1 MQENISRRFRRCYL
15 VCLTGVL
22 LLATT
27 LVVAQTTVGTG
38 SIVGTVTDPSGAV
51 VSNAKVT
58 ITNTATGQVIEQTTN
73 SSGAYSSGAV
83 APGSYKVSVS
93 NHGFSNTSTTLTV
106 QVGNTAT
113 ANLKLQVGQESQTI
127 EVQAATL
134 AVNTEQATVQGVLN
148 SAQIENLPVNGRNFL
163 DLAQLEPGVQIQD
176 GQNFDPTKAG
186 YSSISFGGRFGRTA
200 RINVDGVDVSDETVG
215 TTTADIPASAI
226 DEFQLSQSSLDLS
239 NDLTSS
245 GAVNV
250 TTKSGTNAFHGEAF
264 EFLRDHTFNA
274 NVPGGTDNPF
284 QRHQF
289 GGRFGGPIIKNKLFF
304 FLDGERT
311 KQDSFAA
318 VLVDQGGPLQAFS
331 GGFSQPF
338 RETNLLGR
346 VDYDLGHGAK
356 AFYRYSYFSNLLA
369 ATFGLGYQVYNNK
382 DYTRNHVAGVDLTT
396 GNLTHS
402 IRFSYLK
409 FQNLIVDATTG
420 NQSLPLCCTG
430 LDIEIKPT
438 FFAGPNHLA
447 PQSTPQ
453 SNRQVKYD
461 GSKTFGRHILRY
473 GAS

>member
-1 MQENISRRFRRCYL
+1 MQENICRRFRRCYL

-186 YSSISFGGRFGRTA
+186 YSSISFGGDSVALLESTLMA
-200 RINVDGVDVSDETVG
+200 
-215 TTTADIPASAI
+215 
-226 DEFQLSQSSLDLS
+226 
-239 NDLTSS
+239 LTS
-245 GAVNV
+245 A
-250 TTKSGTNAFHGEAF
+250 TK
-264 EFLRDHTFNA
+264 L
-274 NVPGGTDNPF
+274 
-284 QRHQF
+284 
-289 GGRFGGPIIKNKLFF
+289 
-304 FLDGERT
+304 
-311 KQDSFAA
+311 
-318 VLVDQGGPLQAFS
+318 
-331 GGFSQPF
+331 
-338 RETNLLGR
+338 
-346 VDYDLGHGAK
+346 
-356 AFYRYSYFSNLLA
+356 
-369 ATFGLGYQVYNNK
+369 
-382 DYTRNHVAGVDLTT
+382 
-396 GNLTHS
+396 
-402 IRFSYLK
+402 
-409 FQNLIVDATTG
+409 
-420 NQSLPLCCTG
+420 
-430 LDIEIKPT
+430 
-438 FFAGPNHLA
+438 
-447 PQSTPQ
+447 
-453 SNRQVKYD
+453 
-461 GSKTFGRHILRY
+461 
-473 GAS
+473 